1 MQAEYITEK
10 IRIMKIVVLD
20 FHRIENVYKKN
31 YVLLFTS
38 EPRIRVF
45 NSQTFSDCLF
55 SVPIKYHVMSQ
66 FLSHNQQQF
75 VTLNY
80 NSILSFYNVFIR
92 NEKLIQLQLS
102 YQVDTFPLSSSIAE
116 VNRYNTI
123 AVGSYEGNIQIYD
136 VRERRQVKVLEENIL
151 FKIKDSDIRDL
162 IFCDY
167 KNGYI
172 VSYGQGTVIGVWDP
186 NVKVKNNYLGKLQ
199 GHIGKISVVRH
210 VVGTGEVISLDRK
223 LILRVWNLISL
234 KCSQVIKLQRNVYQD
249 IGFNPSFELA
259 ARQIWIF
266 SERFQV
272 VQNTQN
278 LESINEND
286 LLDVRPCVQD
296 RQVMVVHSKQIKFYS
311 LLNGN
316 LNETYTTLFNRLSFK
331 IKKFDRDYKKRLF
344 FILDDSKTFKIFKEV
359 DSMLLTQFQ
368 NIDISDFFVLQ
379 GVNKVLFV
387 IKKKEFQLCSYSSL
401 GIREIKVG
409 KESFQPQIK
418 INKLS
423 VILYS
428 KKFDYL
434 FLGDDKGIIQVYSL
448 KTWVFEGFM

>member
-1 MQAEYITEK
+1 
-10 IRIMKIVVLD
+10 
-20 FHRIENVYKKN
+20 
-31 YVLLFTS
+31 
-38 EPRIRVF
+38 
-45 NSQTFSDCLF
+45 
-55 SVPIKYHVMSQ
+55 
-66 FLSHNQQQF
+66 
-75 VTLNY
+75 
-80 NSILSFYNVFIR
+80 
-92 NEKLIQLQLS
+92 
-102 YQVDTFPLSSSIAE
+102 
-116 VNRYNTI
+116 
-123 AVGSYEGNIQIYD
+123 
-136 VRERRQVKVLEENIL
+136 
-151 FKIKDSDIRDL
+151 
-162 IFCDY
+162 
-167 KNGYI
+167 
-172 VSYGQGTVIGVWDP
+172 
-186 NVKVKNNYLGKLQ
+186 
-199 GHIGKISVVRH
+199 
-210 VVGTGEVISLDRK
+210 
-223 LILRVWNLISL
+223 
-234 KCSQVIKLQRNVYQD
+234 
-249 IGFNPSFELA
+249 
-259 ARQIWIF
+259 
-266 SERFQV
+266 
-272 VQNTQN
+272 
-278 LESINEND
+278 
-286 LLDVRPCVQD
+286 
-296 RQVMVVHSKQIKFYS
+296 MVVHSKQIKFYS

-423 VILYS
+423 VIFYS